1 MAILAQL
8 VDGVVV
14 NKFQLD
20 KQVHTIGRHPDS
32 DVAIDDISVSS
43 RHAEIQ
49 VRENEYLDGYVEFI
63 LVDLESTN
71 GTYVNDLQIFEERKL
86 NSGDMLRVAWNH
98 FKFVDDNEPELDK
111 TAQILE
117 GSKF

>member
-14 NKFQLD
+14 NKFQLN
-20 KQVHTIGRHPDS
+20 KQRHIIGRHPDC
-32 DVAIDDISVSS
+32 DIAIDDIAVSS
-43 RHAEIQ
+43 QHAEIE
-49 VRENEYLDGYVEFI
+49 VEENDYLDDYLEFI
-63 LVDLESTN
+63 IKDLDSTN
-71 GTYVNDLQIFEERKL
+71 GTYVNDLPIDEERKL
-86 NSGDMLRVAWNH
+86 NSGDMVRVAWNH
-98 FKFVDDNEPELDK
+98 FKFIDDNEPELDK